1 MPRET
6 LSAHP
11 EKRGPATVRDVA
23 AYAGVST
30 ATVSRVLNGVVTV
43 EPTLVDRVLAACAA
57 LHYQPNPAARTLRG
71 GRSVMVGLLVLNIRN
86 SFFMEVVS
94 GVEAVLRHGGYLPIL
109 CNYLDKPQGPLQF
122 IKFIEHLVAVPLAGA
137 IVIPRHDQDP
147 ALTLFREHRIPVV
160 AIDHR
165 TVDESD
171 SVLIDNVGAAREAVA
186 HLIANGYRRIGLI
199 CGPDKLTTGHGR
211 AQGYRAALEEAGIAR
226 DPALERRGKF
236 DEHTGEVHAAELLDL
251 HPPVEALFT
260 TNMSLT
266 LGALRVLHK
275 RGLRIPEDVALVGFD
290 EIPSV
295 LPGYPSITT
304 VVQPAFE
311 MGATAARRLIQRL
324 EGDGPHTRQE
334 IILAH
339 QLRIGQSSHARAPV
353 VTGTAV

>member
-1 MPRET
+1 MPGET
-6 LSAHP
+6 PSATP
-11 EKRGPATVRDVA
+11 RRRGPATGRDVA

-30 ATVSRVLNGVVTV
+30 ATVSRVLNGVDTV

-57 LHYQPNPAARTLRG
+57 LHYQPNRAARTLRG
-71 GRSVMVGLLVLNIRN
+71 GRSAMVGLLVPNIRTT
-86 SFFMEVVS
+86 FFMEVVS
-94 GVEAVLRHGGYLPIL
+94 GVETVLRHGGYLPIL

-122 IKFIEHLVAVPLAGA
+122 VTFIEHLVAVPLAGA
-137 IVIPRHDQDP
+137 IVVPRHDQDP
-147 ALTLFREHRIPVV
+147 ALTLFREHDIPLV

-165 TVDESD
+165 TLDESD

-199 CGPDKLTTGHGR
+199 SGPDKLTTGRQR
-211 AQGYRAALEEAGIAR
+211 AQGYRAALEEARIAG

-236 DEHTGEVHAAELLDL
+236 DEQTGEARAAELLDL
-251 HPPVEALFT
+251 QPPVDALFT
-260 TNMSLT
+260 TNVSLT
-266 LGALRVLHK
+266 IGALRVLHR
-275 RGLRIPEDVALVGFD
+275 RGLRVPEDVALVGFD
-290 EIPSV
+290 EIPAV

-304 VVQPAFE
+304 VIQPAFE

-339 QLRIGQSSHARAPV
+339 HLRIGDSSRARASDV
-353 VTGTAV
+353 AATAV

>member
-1 MPRET
+1 MPREAP
-6 LSAHP
+6 SAIP
-11 EKRGPATVRDVA
+11 DKRSPATVRDVA

-30 ATVSRVLNGVVTV
+30 ATVSRALNGVVTV
-43 EPTLVDRVLAACAA
+43 DPTLVDRVLAACAA
-57 LHYQPNPAARTLRG
+57 LHYQPNRAARTLRG
-71 GRSVMVGLLVLNIRN
+71 GRSVMIGLLVPNIRT

-94 GVEAVLRHGGYLPIL
+94 GVEAVLRYGGYLPIL

-137 IVIPRHDQDP
+137 IVVPRHDKDP
-147 ALTLFREHRIPVV
+147 ALTLFREHHIPIV

-165 TVDESD
+165 TLDESD

-186 HLIANGYRRIGLI
+186 HLIANGHRRIGLI
-199 CGPDKLTTGHGR
+199 SGPDKLTTCRQR
-211 AQGYRAALEEAGIAR
+211 AQGYRSALAEAGIAY

-236 DEHTGEVHAAELLDL
+236 DEPTGEAHAIELLAL
-251 HPPVEALFT
+251 KPTVEALFT
-260 TNMSLT
+260 TNVSVT
-266 LGALRVLHK
+266 IGALRALHQ
-275 RGLRIPEDVALVGFD
+275 RGLRLPEDMALVGFD

-295 LPGYPSITT
+295 LPGYPSIST

-339 QLRIGQSSHARAPV
+339 HLRIGDSSRARASV
-353 VTGTAV
+353 IAGTAV